1 MMMMVIQNNK
11 ITASRQQ
18 QLNKARVKGKGKGN
32 VDLYGA

>member
-11 ITASRQQ
+11 ITASQQ

-32 VDLYGA
+32 VDSYSA